1 MQLNQSLPLDRALC
15 SLEGLSVGDAFGERF
30 FVHPTIVAG
39 LLAKR
44 ILPIPPWRFTDDTEM
59 ALSIVETLQDY
70 GAIRQD
76 ELARRFAER
85 YDPSRGY
92 GVGMHGM
99 LARVRTGESWR
110 IVSQS
115 QFEGQGSFGNG
126 AAMRAAPIGGYFAD
140 DLAAVVEQ
148 AHRSAEVT
156 HAHPEGIAGAIAVAV
171 AAAWAWRVRD
181 SRATISPP
189 DFLDRLLPH
198 IPESTVR
205 GKIVRARDLR
215 PGVAVEHV
223 AAMLGSGDHI
233 SAQDTVPFALWCAAH
248 HLDNYEEALWVT
260 VSGLGDRDTTC
271 AMVGGIV
278 SLATGLEG
286 IPQEWRAHREPLGR
300 PRNES
305 EH

>member
-1 MQLNQSLPLDRALC
+1 MQPNQSLPLDRALC

-30 FVHPTIVAG
+30 FVHPTIVEG

-59 ALSIVETLQDY
+59 ALSIVEILQDY
-70 GAIRQD
+70 GVIKQD
-76 ELARRFAER
+76 ELAWRFAER
-85 YDPSRGY
+85 YDSSRGY
-92 GVGMHGM
+92 GAGMHGT
-99 LARVRTGESWR
+99 LARVRAGESWR
-110 IVSQS
+110 IVAPSR
-115 QFEGQGSFGNG
+115 FGGQGSSGNG

-156 HAHPEGIAGAIAVAV
+156 HAHPEGIAGAIAIAV
-171 AAAWAWRVRD
+171 AAAWAWQLRDTRV
-181 SRATISPP
+181 TIAPY
-189 DFLDRLLPH
+189 DYLDCLLPY

-205 GKIVRARDLR
+205 AKIVRARDVR
-215 PGVAVEHV
+215 PEIEVEHV
-223 AAMLGSGDHI
+223 AAMLGSGNQI

-260 VSGLGDRDTTC
+260 VRGLGDRDTTC

-286 IPQEWRAHREPLGR
+286 IPRDWRANREPLGW
-300 PRNES
+300 PR
-305 EH
+305 